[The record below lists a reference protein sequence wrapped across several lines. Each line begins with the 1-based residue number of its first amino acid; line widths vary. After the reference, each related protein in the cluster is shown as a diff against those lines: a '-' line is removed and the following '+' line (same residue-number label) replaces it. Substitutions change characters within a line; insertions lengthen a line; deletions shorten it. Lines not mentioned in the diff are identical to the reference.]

1 MKTVV
6 FVFKGKAA
14 TVFAAIAELA
24 RREERR

>member
-14 TVFAAIAELA
+14 TVFAAIERLA
-24 RREERR
+24 ARAAKP

>member
-14 TVFAAIAELA
+14 TVFAAIERLA
-24 RREERR
+24 AREKKS